1 MIGNLKNIFI
11 AILSGFFLTLM
22 FQANSA
28 LSENTTPVV
37 ASWVAHGI
45 GMVVSLLLIILF
57 VKKTPQTLNNQ
68 QQKIPKWLYLG
79 GIPGAF
85 TVILATMAMNGGIP
99 LSSTISLGLVGQLLF
114 GFVADHFGLFGSQK
128 RRLTRRNFAIL
139 ALIMSGCFLIIY
151 SL

>member
-57 VKKTPQTLNNQ
+57 VKKKPQTLNNQ
-68 QQKIPKWLYLG
+68 QQKIPKWLYFG

-114 GFVADHFGLFGSQK
+114 GFFADHFGLFGSQK